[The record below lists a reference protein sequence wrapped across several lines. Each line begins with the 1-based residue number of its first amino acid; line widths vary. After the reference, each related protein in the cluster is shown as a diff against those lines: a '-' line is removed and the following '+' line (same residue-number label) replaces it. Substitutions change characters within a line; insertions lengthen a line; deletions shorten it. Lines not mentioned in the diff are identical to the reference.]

1 MIRSKRSKMELDL
14 DYVKSLEVQIV
25 ELQAQVNELQ
35 TQKNKQTNMSTNEG
49 TLANPFAPY
58 SNWTDYRNNL
68 TYYEKSQYEIYVLK
82 HHNAELQA
90 QVNELQSQK
99 DKRTNT
105 KMRQFGSLAEAL
117 TQYREHLK
125 LLDVVMYKWYDAYMN
140 GDMEALISELLND
153 RRGYCDIKDCNDC
166 EKGIAMECVCQ
177 EDWEK

>member
-1 MIRSKRSKMELDL
+1 MSQDTIQEEAMHL

-25 ELQAQVNELQ
+25 ELQAQVDELKA
-35 TQKNKQTNMSTNEG
+35 QKNKQIMMKRNEG
-49 TLANPFAPY
+49 TLENPFAPY

-82 HHNAELQA
+82 HHNAELQT
-90 QVNELQSQK
+90 QVNELQALK

-105 KMRQFGSLAEAL
+105 KMRQFGFLSEAL
-117 TQYREHLK
+117 TQYRMHLK
-125 LLDVVMYKWYDAYMN
+125 LLDVIMYKWYDAYMN

-153 RRGYCDIKDCNDC
+153 RHGYCDIKDCKDC

-177 EDWEK
+177 EDWE